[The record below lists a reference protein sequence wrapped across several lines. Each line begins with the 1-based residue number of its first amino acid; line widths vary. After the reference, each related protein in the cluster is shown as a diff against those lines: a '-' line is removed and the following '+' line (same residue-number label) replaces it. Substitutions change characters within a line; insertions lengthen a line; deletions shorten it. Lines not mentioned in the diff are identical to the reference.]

1 MAALG
6 VGKGTVLNT
15 ATVIVGSGLGLLVGR
30 FVPEAMHQAV
40 LFGIGLVSI
49 ALGVKLFLESR
60 NVLVVAAAIAF
71 GGILGTLAGL
81 DAGLNAFGEWA
92 KSRFDGHG
100 SATFTE
106 GVVTASVLF
115 CVGPMTLIGCLQE
128 ALEGKIELIG
138 IKSTL
143 DGFTSLF
150 LTVLLGPGVIV
161 SAIVVFVV
169 QGTLTLFGVRLKA
182 LAEDQRLIAEA
193 TAAGGPM
200 MLAIGLRLLDLK
212 QIPVA
217 NYLPALILAPA
228 FVKLGDVIKRGRLVR
243 KSNCAWIDEP
253 PDDSSC
259 GGG

>member
-6 VGKGTVLNT
+6 VGKGTLLNT
-15 ATVIVGSGLGLLVGR
+15 ATVLAGSTLGMLVGR
-30 FVPEAMHQAV
+30 FVPETMHQVV
-40 LFGIGLVSI
+40 LWGIGLVSA
-49 ALGVKLFLESR
+49 ALGIKLFLESK
-60 NVLVVAAAIAF
+60 NVLIVAAAIAF
-71 GGILGTLAGL
+71 GGVIGTLLGL
-81 DAGLNAFGEWA
+81 DAGLNSFGDWA
-92 KSRFDGHG
+92 KERFGGHG
-100 SATFTE
+100 SVTFTE

-115 CVGPMTLIGCLQE
+115 CVGPMTLLGCLQE

-161 SAIVVFVV
+161 SALVVFIV
-169 QGTLTLFGVRLKA
+169 QGAITLFGTKLRG
-182 LAEDQRLIAEA
+182 LAEDPRLIAEA

-217 NYLPALILAPA
+217 NYVPALVLAPC
-228 FVKLGDVIKRGRLVR
+228 FVKLGDVFAKDRGKIG
-243 KSNCAWIDEP
+243 KSD
-253 PDDSSC
+253 
-259 GGG
+259 